1 MKTLMAKR
9 SDDQFDKMFEL
20 MDKMFGPVEELTSE
34 DVACSLTD
42 AGANTDALKRR
53 LYERASELR
62 GEYWARNVNPPE
74 HMQDFLRQLRPPDL
88 PSSDPTRIAAAAR
101 KLVDRLL
108 NAPVS
113 AQPEVGFAYRNKNE
127 EVTPDDSALLDELS
141 ERVKR
146 DAERRNK

>member
-9 SDDQFDKMFEL
+9 RDDPFDKMFEL
-20 MDKMFGPVEELTSE
+20 VDKMFGPVEELTSE
-34 DVACSLTD
+34 DVARFLTD

-62 GEYWARNVNPPE
+62 GVYWARNANVPE
-74 HMQDFLRQLRPPDL
+74 HLQDFLRQLRPPDL
-88 PSSDPTRIAAAAR
+88 PSSDPITIAAAAR

-113 AQPEVGFAYRNKNE
+113 AQPEVVFAYRDKKE
-127 EVTPDDSALLDELS
+127 EVTADDSALLDELA
-141 ERVKR
+141 ERIKR
-146 DAERRNK
+146 DAERRSK

>member
-9 SDDQFDKMFEL
+9 RDDPFDKMFEL
-20 MDKMFGPVEELTSE
+20 VDKMFGPVEELTSE
-34 DVACSLTD
+34 DVARFLAD

-62 GEYWARNVNPPE
+62 GEYWARSANPPE
-74 HMQDFLRQLRPPDL
+74 HLQNFLRQLRPPDL
-88 PSSDPTRIAAAAR
+88 PSSDPTTIAEAAR

-113 AQPEVGFAYRNKNE
+113 TQPEVVFAYRDKKEQVSKN
-127 EVTPDDSALLDELS
+127 DSALLDELA
-141 ERVKR
+141 ERLRR
-146 DAERRNK
+146 DAERKNK